1 MINTHTQ
8 KTPAFS
14 ERALRFRWAKLKE
27 QPLTQEKYPAKAT
40 AQIRAERKRGRALTR
55 VSWGFFLAKPGQ
67 KLGFL
72 GFLLAKPELPFSL
85 IFHPGRGKGGARA
98 GAGAA
103 GGAAAGAEPRGD
115 APQHGAGGAAK
126 PLG

>member
-1 MINTHTQ
+1 MGE
-8 KTPAFS
+8 A
-14 ERALRFRWAKLKE
+14 ERAAAHPGKIPSKSHSANQGGKE
-27 QPLTQEKYPAKAT
+27 KGKGPNQ
-40 AQIRAERKRGRALTR
+40 
-55 VSWGFFLAKPGQ
+55 GFLGFLLAKPGQ

-85 IFHPGRGKGGARA
+85 VFHPGRGKGGAGA